1 MIFSKQKFNL
11 DDIILKDFER
21 NSQSAL
27 MQDIFHKILR
37 LAKLDSNIVIV
48 GEIGSGKKRLAQIV
62 HENSSRVNGPFH
74 SFYCIDVNENDYKDA
89 FWGRLKVKPDQ
100 ITLRYDA
107 LEKSSEGILYLDQFS
122 ELPAEYM
129 SNILT
134 SYKKGCEQL
143 FRYNKI
149 AQPRLIISLNQ
160 ESYQNIITGLVWKK
174 VLDELNPVVIVL
186 PPLRE
191 RKEDI
196 PLLIDHFLNEIKKN
210 ESDFKNLKISEKAL
224 EECSNYKWPGNIRQ
238 LKNAVLQGAILSYG
252 KTIESEHLPFSM
264 SWQLPYK
271 LGEKEKNSS

>member
-1 MIFSKQKFNL
+1 MIFSKQHIDL
-11 DDIILKDFER
+11 DNILLGDFER

-37 LAKLDSNIVIV
+37 LAKLDSNVVIV
-48 GEIGSGKKRLAQIV
+48 GEIGSGKRRLAHIV
-62 HENSSRVNGPFH
+62 HKNSNRVNGPFH

-89 FWGRLKVKPDQ
+89 FWGRLKLEPDQ

-107 LEKSSEGILYLDQFS
+107 LEKSSDGILYLDQFS
-122 ELPAEYM
+122 ELSPDYM
-129 SNILT
+129 SNILD
-134 SYKKGCEQL
+134 SYTKGCEQL
-143 FRYNKI
+143 FRYNKS

-160 ESYQNIITGLVWKK
+160 ESYQNILKGSVWKK
-174 VLDELNPVVIVL
+174 VLNKLNPVVIVL

-196 PLLIDHFLNEIKKN
+196 PLLIDFFLNEIKKN
-210 ESDFKNLKISEKAL
+210 EADFKNLRISQKAL
-224 EECSNYKWPGNIRQ
+224 DECSNYKWPGNIRQ

-252 KTIESEHLPFSM
+252 ETIKSEHLPFSM

-271 LGEKEKNSS
+271 FGEKSDS

>member
-1 MIFSKQKFNL
+1 MIFSKQHIDL
-11 DDIILKDFER
+11 DNILLGDFER

-37 LAKLDSNIVIV
+37 LAKLDSNVVIV
-48 GEIGSGKKRLAQIV
+48 GEIGSGKRRLAHIV
-62 HENSSRVNGPFH
+62 HKNSNRVNGPFH

-89 FWGRLKVKPDQ
+89 FWGRLKLEPDQ

-107 LEKSSEGILYLDQFS
+107 LEKSSDGILYLDQFS
-122 ELPAEYM
+122 ELSPDYM
-129 SNILT
+129 SNILD
-134 SYKKGCEQL
+134 SYTKGCEQL
-143 FRYNKI
+143 FRYNKS

-160 ESYQNIITGLVWKK
+160 ESYQNILKGSVWKK
-174 VLDELNPVVIVL
+174 VLNKLNPVVIVL

-196 PLLIDHFLNEIKKN
+196 PLLIDYFLNEIKKN
-210 ESDFKNLKISEKAL
+210 EADFKNLRISQKAL
-224 EECSNYKWPGNIRQ
+224 DECSNYKWPGNIRQ

-252 KTIESEHLPFSM
+252 ETIKSEHLPFSM

-271 LGEKEKNSS
+271 FGEKSDS